1 MESKSEKSQPTT
13 KVLKIK
19 ENYVPPDKVQR
30 YIPPHR
36 KIILEAQKS
45 KTTNKNND
53 VKFTKTSEDTKIVD
67 NSEEKLEKQKQMIR
81 QKALED
87 LRKRRL
93 EEEAK
98 MGKSTPS
105 YSEEAK
111 VEISVNSFIFV
122 ITQHDI
128 LYMNLHVLTYF
139 SHLGSRR

>member
-1 MESKSEKSQPTT
+1 MCLQIRFKDIFHHIERLYQR
-13 KVLKIK
+13 LK
-19 ENYVPPDKVQR
+19 NRRP
-30 YIPPHR
+30 
-36 KIILEAQKS
+36 LA
-45 KTTNKNND
+45 NND
-53 VKFTKTSEDTKIVD
+53 AKFTKTSEDTKIVD

-128 LYMNLHVLTYF
+128 LYMNLHGLTYF
-139 SHLGSRR
+139 SHLGARR

>member
-1 MESKSEKSQPTT
+1 
-13 KVLKIK
+13 
-19 ENYVPPDKVQR
+19 
-30 YIPPHR
+30 
-36 KIILEAQKS
+36 
-45 KTTNKNND
+45 
-53 VKFTKTSEDTKIVD
+53 
-67 NSEEKLEKQKQMIR
+67 MIR

-128 LYMNLHVLTYF
+128 
-139 SHLGSRR
+139 

>member
-1 MESKSEKSQPTT
+1 
-13 KVLKIK
+13 
-19 ENYVPPDKVQR
+19 
-30 YIPPHR
+30 
-36 KIILEAQKS
+36 
-45 KTTNKNND
+45 
-53 VKFTKTSEDTKIVD
+53 
-67 NSEEKLEKQKQMIR
+67 MIR

-139 SHLGSRR
+139 SHLGARR